1 MSYNTPIATLTDFG
15 VVKLGTT
22 STKDL
27 GYFYSNLTQLN
38 LQNINLVTLSN
49 TTVSQGIALQ
59 NSTQIV
65 VSKSAYYY
73 LAVMMQFSKT
83 SGGSAAK
90 INFWLRKNGLNVPD
104 STTDMTISNNNS
116 NAVASWSYLLYLNT
130 NDYVEM
136 VWNSPSSESILP
148 AVAAQT
154 NIPATPSA
162 RMSLIEM

>member
-1 MSYNTPIATLTDFG
+1 MSYNTPIATLADYG
-15 VVKLGTT
+15 VVKLGNTN
-22 STKDL
+22 SKDL
-27 GYFYSNLTQLN
+27 GYFYSTLTQLN

-49 TTVSQGIALQ
+49 TTVSQGITLQ
-59 NSTQIV
+59 NNSQLV
-65 VSKSAYYY
+65 VTKPAYYY

-90 INFWLRKNGLNVPD
+90 INFWLRRNGINVPD

-116 NAVASWSYLLYLNT
+116 NAVASWTYLLYLNA
-130 NDYVEM
+130 NDYLEM